1 MSTEAVSR
9 TDENTYTPPIMD
21 KAFFGKDNC
30 LTVQLRDGSCYFK
43 WGRKAAEG
51 WQWKNVKFND
61 MELGQILVLLEGD
74 SDEEKFY
81 HAFND
86 ESTQIWISR
95 LQESV
100 VFKAGDYT
108 KGLNIGEQKVLE
120 VLLRH
125 VIWMMNLA

>member
-1 MSTEAVSR
+1 MSTQVATR
-9 TDENTYTPPIMD
+9 TEENNYAPPIMD

-30 LTVQLRDGSCYFK
+30 LTVQLRDGNCYFK
-43 WGRKAAEG
+43 WGRKAGGKWE
-51 WQWKNVKFND
+51 WKNVKFND
-61 MELGQILVLLEGD
+61 MELGQILRLLEGQ

-95 LQESV
+95 LQDSV

-108 KGLNIGEQKVLE
+108 KGLNVGEQKVLE
-120 VLLRH
+120 VLLSR
-125 VIWMMNLA
+125 VVWMMNLA